1 MLTYLIYI
9 FKHDLFVIICQT
21 LFSYFFLA
29 CITKNWLFMF
39 PFFPNIVTFSI
50 GLKGACTYSMWSI
63 VEHLLSRVCSGEW
76 RSLRTRNLA
85 PSRSLTPLRTSEGCE
100 RCRYA
105 FRDRSCSPPV
115 PVVTSHIRL
124 DERSRGASD
133 DRYACCRRLLPHSLR
148 HASDV
153 TAFIVT
159 WDFWVLWRILY
170 FLI

>member
-39 PFFPNIVTFSI
+39 PFLPNIVTFSI

-63 VEHLLSRVCSGEW
+63 VEHLLSRVGSGEW

-85 PSRSLTPLRTSEGCE
+85 PLQSLTPQRTSEGCE
-100 RCRYA
+100 RFRYA
-105 FRDRSCSPPV
+105 CHDCSCSPIV
-115 PVVTSHIRL
+115 PVVTSHIRVGK
-124 DERSRGASD
+124 RGVRATRVATQNDFFLSLWVSLHLWHGTFGI
-133 DRYACCRRLLPHSLR
+133 LLI
-148 HASDV
+148 
-153 TAFIVT
+153 F
-159 WDFWVLWRILY
+159 
-170 FLI
+170 

>member
-63 VEHLLSRVCSGEW
+63 VEHLLSRVGSGEW

-85 PSRSLTPLRTSEGCE
+85 PSRSLTPQRIHPKFGTGT
-100 RCRYA
+100 
-105 FRDRSCSPPV
+105 CSPTCYITRAMLP
-115 PVVTSHIRL
+115 
-124 DERSRGASD
+124 
-133 DRYACCRRLLPHSLR
+133 RLLWHG
-148 HASDV
+148 
-153 TAFIVT
+153 TFGFCEEYYI
-159 WDFWVLWRILY
+159 F
-170 FLI
+170 